1 MRRNIIPIKNNRTQ
15 PTSTSTQTIIL
26 NHINRM
32 SQMMNAPSQRPPIT
46 ANNMSNA
53 PSLQLNS
60 NPRINLTNSVDSD
73 EDYFDD
79 YIMND
84 T

>member
-1 MRRNIIPIKNNRTQ
+1 
-15 PTSTSTQTIIL
+15 
-26 NHINRM
+26 
-32 SQMMNAPSQRPPIT
+32 MMNAPSQRPPIT

-79 YIMND
+79 YIMDD